1 MTICTGRAAPPPPS
15 SAGRSGA
22 GYCRDS
28 ESGLRLSSAANVL
41 EMLAPVALA
50 VIGREVVRHGLD
62 EAGLVVLLADRRHDD
77 TGILPAAGVA
87 LASPQTGGAR
97 SD

>member
-1 MTICTGRAAPPPPS
+1 M
-15 SAGRSGA
+15 AG
-22 GYCRDS
+22 

-62 EAGLVVLLADRRHDD
+62 EAGLVVLLADRRHDV
-77 TGILPAAGVA
+77 TGILPAAG
-87 LASPQTGGAR
+87 LSL
-97 SD
+97 